1 MKSNVTQKAI
11 DFAKTTAEKTGVLA
25 RRALRAT
32 LVYLR
37 NQPTLKL
44 VFLAFAVPALLAT
57 IFFAVIF
64 FAALAGSYGPMPN
77 ANELS
82 LIENSEASSVI
93 SEDGKLLGKYYR
105 ENRISVPLESIS
117 PFVTKALI
125 ATEDSRFFEHQGIDL
140 RALARVAWRSVLL
153 GDRSGGGGS
162 TISQQLAKQLY
173 PRRNN
178 GRFSMIKTK
187 MREMIIASRMEEVY
201 SKEDLL
207 ALYLNTVPFGENA
220 YGIEVASG
228 RFFSKRAIGLNQQEA
243 AVLVGLLKANTSY
256 NPRTHPERST
266 ERRNLVLKL
275 MARNGSIKQEAAD
288 SLTALPLEVRYR
300 RENGKVGSARHFR
313 QRLRSE
319 AERALAGKT
328 HPDKRPYDI
337 DRDGLKI
344 HVSIN
349 STLQRLAEEA
359 VLEQM
364 PRIQMNLA
372 VDWKGRKTAP
382 WEEAFQ
388 KHLKRTPRYKSL
400 EKSGKSEE
408 EILAVLKEP
417 KPMTIYN
424 WKTAAAVDTIMR
436 PIDSLRHYFTLL
448 NAGLLATDP
457 ATGTVRAWVGG
468 VDYRFVQYDHV
479 MARRQVGS
487 TIKPVVYATALQ
499 EGMRPC
505 EYTPAQQF
513 TIEDFQNYNPRNPGG
528 NYEGAYSMRGGLSK
542 SVNTVAVNLAV
553 RSGLS
558 RVVDEIHQMGITG
571 NVEAIPSVALGTV
584 EANLPEMN
592 TVYSGFA
599 NRGRR
604 PEGIHFLD
612 KITTADGEVIV
623 SFSRPTKTIP
633 VMSDTI
639 ANVSTYLMT
648 GVVNNGTAARLRST
662 YGLSGPIAG
671 KTGTTQDQSDGW
683 FVGYTPKLVVS
694 TWVGAEYPA
703 VHFRTLRRGSSTATA
718 LPVWGTFMRKVQ
730 RTKGI
735 SFYKGGSFP
744 PLDEMSVALLECPDY
759 LDELPIYRDPEE
771 IVTVEDIR
779 ARLASFP
786 AADVERMMARK
797 RRRNN
802 ESTTEYAIRIAELLE
817 KKATREQR
825 KDSWAE
831 RLFGKKN

>member
-1 MKSNVTQKAI
+1 MKSASQRILDHLKYLLERGIA
-11 DFAKTTAEKTGVLA
+11 LS
-25 RRALRAT
+25 RRGSRASWAYLRA
-32 LVYLR
+32 
-37 NQPTLKL
+37 QPPVKL
-44 VFLAFAVPALLAT
+44 VFLAIGVPTLLAVLFFGW
-57 IFFAVIF
+57 IFIG
-64 FAALAGSYGPMPN
+64 ALSGSYGPMPD
-77 ANELS
+77 ARELS
-82 LIENSEASSVI
+82 LIENAEASSVI
-93 SEDGKLLGKYYR
+93 SEDGQLLGKYFR
-105 ENRISVPLESIS
+105 ENRISVPLEEIS
-117 PFVTKALI
+117 PYVTQALI

-140 RALARVAWRSVLL
+140 RALGRVAWRSVILR
-153 GDRSGGGGS
+153 DRSGGGGS

-178 GRFSMIKTK
+178 GQFSMIKTK
-187 MREMIIASRMEEVY
+187 MREMIIASRLEEVY
-201 SKEDLL
+201 TKEELL
-207 ALYLNTVPFGENA
+207 ALYLNTVPYGENA
-220 YGIEVASG
+220 YGIEVASN
-228 RFFSKRAIGLNQQEA
+228 RFFSSHAGTLKPQEA

-266 ERRNLVLKL
+266 ERRNLVLHL
-275 MARNGSIKQEAAD
+275 MARNGSLSEAAAD
-288 SLTALPLEVRYR
+288 SLSGLPLEVRYR
-300 RENGKVGSARHFR
+300 RDNDRVGSATHFR
-313 QRLRSE
+313 RQLR
-319 AERALAGKT
+319 AEVEHALAGKT

-337 DRDGLKI
+337 DRDGLQI

-349 STLQRLAEEA
+349 SILQRLAEEA

-364 PRIQMNLA
+364 PRIQQNLA
-372 VDWKGRKTAP
+372 VDWKDAKAAP

-388 KHLKRTPRYKSL
+388 KHVKRTPRYLAMKA
-400 EKSGKSEE
+400 SGKSEE
-408 EILAVLKEP
+408 EIMAVLREP
-417 KPMTIYN
+417 RPMTIYD
-424 WKTAAAVDTIMR
+424 WKTAAANDTIMR

-448 NAGLLATDP
+448 NAGLLVTDP
-457 ATGTVRAWVGG
+457 KNGTVRAWVGG

-479 MARRQVGS
+479 TARRQVGS

-558 RVVDEIHQMGITG
+558 RVVQEIHEMGITG
-571 NVEAIPSVALGTV
+571 KVEAIPSVALGTV
-584 EANLPEMN
+584 EATLPEMN
-592 TVYSGFA
+592 MVYSGFA
-599 NRGRR
+599 NEGLR

-612 KITTADGEVIV
+612 KITTADGEEIV
-623 SFSRPTKTIP
+623 SFSRPTKTIR
-633 VMSDTI
+633 VMSDTTAKI
-639 ANVSTYLMT
+639 STFLMAGVINSGT
-648 GVVNNGTAARLRST
+648 GSRLRST
-662 YGLSGPIAG
+662 YGLSGPLAG

-703 VHFRTLRRGSSTATA
+703 VHFRTLRRGSATATA

-730 RTKGI
+730 QTPGLK
-735 SFYKGGSFP
+735 FYKGGAWS

-759 LDELPIYRDPEE
+759 LDELPVYRDPEE
-771 IVTVEDIR
+771 IFTVEDISD
-779 ARLASFP
+779 RLALFP

-802 ESTTEYAIRIAELLE
+802 ETPMEYALRIADLLE
-817 KKATREQR
+817 RKQDRDKR